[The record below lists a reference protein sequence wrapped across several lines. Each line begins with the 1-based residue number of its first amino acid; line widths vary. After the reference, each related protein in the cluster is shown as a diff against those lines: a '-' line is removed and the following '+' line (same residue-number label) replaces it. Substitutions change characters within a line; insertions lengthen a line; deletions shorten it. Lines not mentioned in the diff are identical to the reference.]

1 MGISKAKSKHEASL
15 CRKYMDKTLGALAH
29 WDTLK
34 ANPGSEP
41 CSPEVFEKTLYSLP
55 TRKEREAYYAKYS
68 QSFVSPKS
76 MPKELSKMHLD
87 LLDKHDEWKK
97 KNLPGN
103 IDAKWHIIAAVL
115 VAVGSGVA
123 VWYFCF
129 NRNSES
135 TDPDVQVD

>member
-97 KNLPGN
+97 ENGIFETH

-115 VAVGSGVA
+115 GLILGVV
-123 VWYFCF
+123 VWY
-129 NRNSES
+129 
-135 TDPDVQVD
+135 